1 TLYKYLTEDQK
12 SPWWGAILGAPM
24 QALGWVMSIGKE
36 KKTEQPIDI
45 FKPSAAQLAYIGSL
59 KKLIKME
66 TDKKTNVIS
75 IKVTMQDPLI
85 AAVIADSLVAK
96 LQLYMTDYR
105 TSKARADLKN
115 NEIMLLEAKDKYYK
129 LDSAYA
135 TAQDR
140 NRNLAMKSAQVMLER
155 LSNEKDLAFSIY
167 QQIATQV
174 EMGRIKVQEDTPIAT
189 IIEPTSVS
197 LSAASPN
204 KKIIMIAFLFL
215 GVFAAVGIITVK
227 FIISNDKEKDNSQ
240 NVA

>member
-1 TLYKYLTEDQK
+1 M
-12 SPWWGAILGAPM
+12 GAPM
-24 QALGWVMSIGKE
+24 SFVGWVMSIGKE
-36 KKTEQPIDI
+36 KKAEQPIDI